1 MLWKLLGP
9 GIIIILIPAS
19 NCPRVARNTEP
30 FTPSTERL
38 IQEFYIWDPKSAS
51 WERAPLDSSD
61 VGSLSTTTRGAGFA
75 QCPLR
80 PFNFSQLPQSSGDDR
95 SPLGW
100 RHGKVKKS
108 LSHHRHV
115 ITVRTNLCGVL
126 PIGHLAY
133 QLTVLRTSH
142 LAYNNTAKD

>member
-100 RHGKVKKS
+100 RHGKVKK
-108 LSHHRHV
+108 
-115 ITVRTNLCGVL
+115 ITFPSSPCNYSQNQPLWSPSYRPSGL
-126 PIGHLAY
+126 PAY
-133 QLTVLRTSH
+133 CSEDFTSC
-142 LAYNNTAKD
+142 L